1 MPSIVRMVLLFA
13 ALGAILFYGSRVAT
27 SVARKV

>member
-13 ALGAILFYGSRVAT
+13 VLGAILFYGSRFASGVAG
-27 SVARKV
+27 KI